1 MNCKGAEKEMGGL
14 KKILFLTGYP
24 APYRVLFFD
33 ELGKDT
39 DLTVLFADRKEDQSH
54 RSRQWFVESQ
64 GHFRWVQ
71 LEKRQLHTRGGDLC
85 PGVISWLKKP
95 WDHIVVCGYSSP
107 TVMLAM
113 AWLRLHRIP
122 FYMEIDGGLVRP
134 DSRLKYRFKRLLV
147 SAPAYWIS
155 SGEPST
161 EYLTYYGAKRERVA
175 TYPFT
180 SLYARDIPREIPA
193 PEEKAALRRE
203 LGMGSGKILLSVGRF
218 DRGKGF
224 DVLLKAMARVKEP
237 SQLYL
242 VGGEPT
248 EEYLALTEE
257 LGLSNVH
264 FVGFRPKEELKKY
277 YQAADAF
284 VLPTR
289 SDVWGLV
296 INEAMAC
303 GLPVVTTT
311 RCVAGLTLIRD
322 GVNGYLVP
330 IDEEEKLAEKLD
342 AVLAGDCRE
351 MGRSAL
357 ETIRPYTI
365 ENMARAHVELFAH
378 QTGGK
383 P

>member
-1 MNCKGAEKEMGGL
+1 MKSV
-14 KKILFLTGYP
+14 LFLTNY
-24 APYRVLFFD
+24 ASPYRVAFFD
-33 ELGKDT
+33 ALGREMDV
-39 DLTVLFADRKEDQSH
+39 TVLFSDRREQQSH
-54 RSRQWFVESQ
+54 RSSQWFVESE

-71 LEKRQLHTRGGDLC
+71 LKNTHMGTRGGRLC

-107 TVMLAM
+107 TAMLAM

-122 FYMEIDGGLVRP
+122 FYMEIDGGLVRQ
-134 DSRLKYRFKRLLV
+134 DSKLKYHFKKMLV

-155 SGEPST
+155 SGDPST
-161 EYLTYYGAKRERVA
+161 EYLTYYGAKKERVFL
-175 TYPFT
+175 YPFT
-180 SLYARDIPREIPA
+180 SLYARDIPEQIPTA
-193 PEEKAALRRE
+193 EEKIALRQE
-203 LGMGSGKILLSVGRF
+203 LGMEDGKILLSVGRF

-224 DVLLKAMARVKEP
+224 DVLLKAMAQVKEET
-237 SQLYL
+237 QLYI

-248 EEYLALTEE
+248 EEYCNMTRE
-257 LGLSNVH
+257 LGLENVH
-264 FVGFRPKEELKKY
+264 FIGFKPKEELKKY

-303 GLPVVTTT
+303 GLPVITTT
-311 RCVAGLTLIRD
+311 RCVAGLTLIRE

-330 IDEEEKLAEKLD
+330 VDAPKELAQRISEILTAD
-342 AVLAGDCRE
+342 NRE
-351 MGRSAL
+351 MGRAAL

-365 ENMARAHVELFAH
+365 ENMAKAHVEIFNRKAG
-378 QTGGK
+378 Q
-383 P
+383 